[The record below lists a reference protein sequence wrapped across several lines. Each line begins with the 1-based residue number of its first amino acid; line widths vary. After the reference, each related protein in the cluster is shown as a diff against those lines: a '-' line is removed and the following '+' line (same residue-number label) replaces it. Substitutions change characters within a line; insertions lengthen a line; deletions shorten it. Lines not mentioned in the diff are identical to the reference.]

1 MFRQALILV
10 AGDTDCESLHDGWL
24 LQPVNAVSSL
34 VFSVAGIA
42 VMAWARRTDG
52 HERMLRTVF
61 GAAMIATGVG
71 SFLFHGFDSSLAQF
85 LHDITF
91 LVTIWILAVINVTEM
106 QRRSRYFGWGI
117 VGVGALV
124 FSVALLIGPQITNIL
139 TIVVSAAL
147 VGADIVLHRRGSERT
162 MWYWAALAAMLL
174 AIAAFLLGRSS
185 GPLCD
190 PDAIFQG
197 HAAWHVLAAIAI
209 TSYFV
214 ATSDARIQSQ
224 AGSP

>member
-10 AGDTDCESLHDGWL
+10 AGDTDCETIHDGWL
-24 LQPVNAVSSL
+24 LQPVNALSSL
-34 VFSVAGIA
+34 VFSVAGVA
-42 VMAWARRTDG
+42 VIAWARRTEG
-52 HERMLRTVF
+52 HERTLRTIF
-61 GAAMIATGVG
+61 GVAMIATGVG

-117 VGVGALV
+117 VGVGAGV
-124 FSVALLIGPQITNIL
+124 FSVVLLIGPQITNIL
-139 TIVVSAAL
+139 TIIVIAAL
-147 VGADIVLHRRGSERT
+147 VGADIVLHRRGSVRT
-162 MWYWAALAAMLL
+162 MWYWAALAAMVL

-190 PDAIFQG
+190 PDSIFQG
-197 HAAWHVLAAIAI
+197 HAAWHVLAAIAV

-214 ATSDARIQSQ
+214 ATSDARIKSQ
-224 AGSP
+224 AGTP

>member
-1 MFRQALILV
+1 
-10 AGDTDCESLHDGWL
+10 
-24 LQPVNAVSSL
+24 VNAVSSFAFL
-34 VFSVAGIA
+34 IAGIA
-42 VMAWARRTDG
+42 VMTWARRTDG
-52 HERMLRTVF
+52 HERTLRTVF
-61 GAAMIATGVG
+61 GVAMIATGVG
-71 SFLFHGFDSSLAQF
+71 SFLFHGFDSSVAQF

-106 QRRSRYFGWGI
+106 QRRSRYFGWGV

-139 TIVVSAAL
+139 TVVVSAAL
-147 VGADIVLHRRGSERT
+147 VGADIVLHRRGSVRT
-162 MWYWAALAAMLL
+162 MWYWAALVAMLL

-190 PDAIFQG
+190 PASIFQG
-197 HAAWHVLAAIAI
+197 HAAWHLLAAIAV